1 MEYDKHNVYI
11 CYPDNWDFCEK
22 GMNRIDGMIQISNG
36 DGAFWMLKKY
46 PSSQAPNDI
55 ANEVLAAMRLEYQDM
70 EVERVSEV
78 MYDKFVTGFEMT
90 FFYLD
95 LMNEARVLTFDTGL
109 LTYAIFW
116 QTGNQLIIHAD
127 KEVPTDR
134 VLDAITVSFLRGKI
148 NNKSKVEMK
157 KNHK

>member
-11 CYPDNWDFCEK
+11 CYPDNWEFCEA
-22 GMNRIDGMIQISNG
+22 GMNRVDGTIQISNG

-46 PSSQAPNDI
+46 PAGQNPDEI
-55 ANEVLAAMRLEYQDM
+55 ADEALEAMRSEYQDM
-70 EVERVSEV
+70 EVERVDKV
-78 MYDKFVTGFEMT
+78 MYEKYVTGFEMT

-95 LMNEARVLTFDTGL
+95 LMNEARVLTFDTGK

-127 KEVPTDR
+127 KEITTDQ
-134 VLDAITVSFLRGKI
+134 VLDAITISFLRGKL
-148 NNKSKVEMK
+148 NNNHTQK
-157 KNHK
+157 K